1 VIATLEWPNRSWT
14 IFGCT
19 FEARRWLAWLW
30 RSSCSLTFAIIQN
43 LLDKLASTQ
52 PASVLMKGLKEL
64 SRDRSGHAMGKQA
77 RSSAWLDAEL
87 LFRFRNSFMHSKPG
101 WDDQT
106 DVHNSKLM
114 KELKTRVPVTP
125 SYQSNFMFPYGF
137 LTYGCAK
144 WAVESARAFSAE
156 FCALIDVN
164 DRFAGSRTGS
174 FFHNF
179 RYAVQPAARCPIVK
193 LGWEKQRRDSQ

>member
-1 VIATLEWPNRSWT
+1 MAEP
-14 IFGCT
+14 
-19 FEARRWLAWLW
+19 
-30 RSSCSLTFAIIQN
+30 
-43 LLDKLASTQ
+43 LLDDLRMHIRGEEVAGVAVAKLMQSYLRNNSESFGQVGVNATG
-52 PASVLMKGLKEL
+52 VRTYERLKEL